1 MAERTSP
8 KRTRVKFPYR
18 PQYVLSAFWPI
29 RLSVSVQH
37 DARLEPL
44 QISMALTHRKHPAA
58 DGEHMESMKK
68 PAMHNI
74 KRFSYHQAKDEIRQN
89 AEA

>member
-8 KRTRVKFPYR
+8 KRNRVKFSYCH
-18 PQYVLSAFWPI
+18 QSLLSAFWLI
-29 RLSVSVQH
+29 RLIVSVQH
-37 DARLEPL
+37 DASPEPL
-44 QISMALTHRKHPAA
+44 QISMVLTHRKPPVA

-68 PAMHNI
+68 PPMHNI
-74 KRFSYHQAKDEIRQN
+74 KRFSYHQGKDEIRHN